1 MPEGRPF
8 SPGGAAGRTAGR
20 GPGFMGGG
28 PGRFAMMGAKAKD
41 FRGTMRQLA
50 AYLKAYRGTIVV
62 VWLLALIST
71 AFTIT
76 GPRVMGMVTDELVRG
91 ISRRLAGT
99 GVIDFTRI
107 GRILVILGGLYLF
120 SALCFWLQSFIMAA
134 VSVKVSYKLRDDIS
148 AKIHNLPFTYFD
160 GASHGDLL
168 SRFTNDVD
176 TVGQTLNMSLT
187 QIITSLS
194 SVAGILAIMFS
205 VNWFLTII
213 SLCFL
218 SLSLIFITLIVRQSQ
233 KFFKDQQRCLGL
245 VNGHIEEMFSCH
257 TAVKAFSGEADSI
270 AAFDNLNDEL
280 YRAARKANFL
290 SGLLMPITAFVGN
303 LTYVAVCVIGGV
315 LAMRGRMTIGGI
327 QSFIQYIRSFNQ
339 PLTQIANISNILQQT
354 AAAAERV
361 FEFLAE
367 PEEIPD
373 NADPLPAPLPDS
385 AVVFDHLRFGYDP
398 EKPVIRDF
406 CARIA
411 PGQKIALVGP
421 TGAGKTTMVKL
432 LLRFYDVNGG
442 AIVIGGGDIRRFTR
456 QDLRSLFGMV
466 LQDSWLF
473 SGSVADNIRY
483 GRPGA
488 SDAEVE
494 EAARAVQADYFIRT
508 WPGGYGMILNEEA
521 DNISAG
527 QKQLLTIARA
537 ILANPGILILDEAT
551 SSVDTR
557 TEGLIQ
563 TAMDNLMRGR
573 TSFIIAHRLSTIRNA
588 DLILVMRKGDIVEQ
602 GTHRELLKKDGFYAE
617 LYRSQFAGREI

>member
-1 MPEGRPF
+1 
-8 SPGGAAGRTAGR
+8 
-20 GPGFMGGG
+20 
-28 PGRFAMMGAKAKD
+28 
-41 FRGTMRQLA
+41 
-50 AYLKAYRGTIVV
+50 
-62 VWLLALIST
+62 
-71 AFTIT
+71 
-76 GPRVMGMVTDELVRG
+76 
-91 ISRRLAGT
+91 
-99 GVIDFTRI
+99 
-107 GRILVILGGLYLF
+107 
-120 SALCFWLQSFIMAA
+120 
-134 VSVKVSYKLRDDIS
+134 
-148 AKIHNLPFTYFD
+148 PFTYFD
-160 GASHGDLL
+160 GVSHGDLL

-176 TVGQTLNMSLT
+176 TVGQSLNMSLT

-194 SVAGILAIMFS
+194 SVAGILAVMFS
-205 VNWFLTII
+205 VNWFLTIV
-213 SLCFL
+213 SLVFF
-218 SLSLIFITLIVRQSQ
+218 SLSLIFITLIVKQSQ
-233 KFFKDQQRCLGL
+233 KFFKDQQRCLGM

-257 TAVKAFSGEADSI
+257 RAVKAFSGEADSI
-270 AAFDNLNDEL
+270 ETFGRLNGDL
-280 YRAARKANFL
+280 YHAARKANFL

-303 LTYVAVCVIGGV
+303 LTYAAVCIIGGAFAV
-315 LAMRGRMTIGGI
+315 QGRMTIGGV

-367 PEEIPD
+367 PEETPD
-373 NADPLPAPLPDS
+373 CADPLPAPVPDS
-385 AVVFDHLRFGYDP
+385 SVVFDRLRFGYDP
-398 EKPVIRDF
+398 AKPIIRDF
-406 CARIA
+406 SARVA
-411 PGQKIALVGP
+411 PGQKIAIVGP

-432 LLRFYDVNGG
+432 LMRFYDVDGG
-442 AIVIGGGDIRRFTR
+442 AVMIGGNDIRRFR
-456 QDLRSLFGMV
+456 RRDLRSLFGMV

-494 EAARAVQADYFIRT
+494 EAARAAQADYFVRT

-537 ILANPGILILDEAT
+537 ILANPGMLILDEAT

-563 TAMDNLMRGR
+563 NAMDHLMKGR

-588 DLILVMRKGDIVEQ
+588 DLILVMQQGDIVEQ
-602 GTHRELLKKDGFYAE
+602 GTHGELLKKNGFYAE